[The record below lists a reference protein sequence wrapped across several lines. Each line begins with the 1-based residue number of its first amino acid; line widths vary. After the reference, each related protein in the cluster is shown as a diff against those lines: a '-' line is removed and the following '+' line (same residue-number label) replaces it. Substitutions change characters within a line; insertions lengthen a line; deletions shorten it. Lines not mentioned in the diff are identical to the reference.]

1 MLDLGKLADVFAG
14 ESAAAFS
21 PATRGVA
28 EGDSADGEVSVYLGQ
43 LEQVYETSL
52 QPLYETDE
60 DGEPV
65 YSFNDETGE
74 AELVPLLDEDGQPMY
89 AEQPLLDEDG
99 QPVPVLD
106 DLGNPV
112 YEKVQLVDA
121 DGGAIVEY
129 DEDGRPVAAVDE
141 HGEPIYLLDE
151 DGEKIPELDD
161 AGVIVYERD
170 PETGEDV
177 LDGEGNRIPVWQVQA
192 VEEAQVATLEA
203 VGCVSAGDTPVV
215 SMGFDSAAVMGSAGW
230 GDALRRTTG
239 DLSAMIREYGDGVL
253 VCREGNAVGAL
264 VNADGSF
271 DVVAVEWD
279 DDGVPTAGT
288 ALNRVRSYGMEV
300 NDSEGNL
307 VASFRDYGI
316 RIGGAGRPYL
326 TIDSGGMSL
335 FGADGAPANSVN
347 SDETW
352 AELDIA
358 PSSAAS
364 FYVPAEAI
372 ATMELRIAGNFV
384 PTPESMYD
392 ERERYGSL
400 SMAQEQAL
408 IAPMRLFKRAPGSM
422 RITGRDSEGEV
433 QSVFVGILSPGD
445 RADAVAPYAYGYLL
459 SASYERGTDGQSLLY
474 DELVLSREEGA
485 YVVRRFGMD
494 LLAEDPERRWFSDE
508 RTQMALDGYRLPGLV
523 ADWDIAKEG
532 AWNNGLVPSWY
543 SNPGSMGHALLSTF
557 AHPLELNYYRCTVGD
572 YPTTRLLAI
581 NPYYDPSC
589 QTNRDSFAGIDD
601 VAGFVELALYGG
613 DIAGGFHGAPVYYPL
628 ATPRIEVVDSTWR
641 WPTLP
646 VRPLDSN
653 GYLVELSY
661 STPEEDGFY
670 IEDKLHEDWDYIDEE
685 TGRPV
690 WDRQEAVRA
699 VKVRWKAGTLD
710 ARLAEKVGLDDL
722 PDLAVTGVKGAAEDS
737 YRRGDVEIDEGDI
750 GLGRLGETDIDAI
763 IALAG

>member
-74 AELVPLLDEDGQPMY
+74 DELVPLLDEDGQPMY

-141 HGEPIYLLDE
+141 HGETIYLLDE

-161 AGVIVYERD
+161 AGEIVYERD

-253 VCREGNAVGAL
+253 VCREGNDVGAL

-271 DVVAVEWD
+271 DVVTVEWD
-279 DDGVPTAGT
+279 DDGVPTAGSRHST
-288 ALNRVRSYGMEV
+288 FGQNGAVIGGGSTSRVSVSPSGMTIIDESGALVAEIGLSGQDVDGRVSIPVSLSYLRKDEQSGFNVYAIDVDVSGAYAGSSISVALQESVGSSTGAWVRGISFVEGTSGNASRGVDAQTYTYGYDVTYDADNGRIHIETRSSMLWPPVWGARSYNAVVDYDTSSYNAPAFTFGTRSAGYV
-300 NDSEGNL
+300 EGAYSMATGQGL
-307 VASFRDYGI
+307 VASEERQIVLGMYNEESNSVLVI
-316 RIGGAGRPYL
+316 GAG
-326 TIDSGGMSL
+326 
-335 FGADGAPANSVN
+335 
-347 SDETW
+347 
-352 AELDIA
+352 
-358 PSSAAS
+358 
-364 FYVPAEAI
+364 
-372 ATMELRIAGNFV
+372 
-384 PTPESMYD
+384 YD
-392 ERERYGSL
+392 EEHR
-400 SMAQEQAL
+400 QNV
-408 IAPMRLFKRAPGSM
+408 F
-422 RITGRDSEGEV
+422 EV
-433 QSVFVGILSPGD
+433 S
-445 RADAVAPYAYGYLL
+445 
-459 SASYERGTDGQSLLY
+459 
-474 DELVLSREEGA
+474 GA
-485 YVVRRFGMD
+485 G
-494 LLAEDPERRWFSDE
+494 
-508 RTQMALDGYRLPGLV
+508 
-523 ADWDIAKEG
+523 
-532 AWNNGLVPSWY
+532 
-543 SNPGSMGHALLSTF
+543 
-557 AHPLELNYYRCTVGD
+557 
-572 YPTTRLLAI
+572 
-581 NPYYDPSC
+581 
-589 QTNRDSFAGIDD
+589 D
-601 VAGFVELALYGG
+601 VAAAG
-613 DIAGGFHGAPVYYPL
+613 D
-628 ATPRIEVVDSTWR
+628 VVDGHGTSLTGHHHDI
-641 WPTLP
+641 TEI
-646 VRPLDSN
+646 DN
-653 GYLVELSY
+653 VESSL
-661 STPEEDGFY
+661 
-670 IEDKLHEDWDYIDEE
+670 
-685 TGRPV
+685 
-690 WDRQEAVRA
+690 
-699 VKVRWKAGTLD
+699 
-710 ARLAEKVGLDDL
+710 
-722 PDLAVTGVKGAAEDS
+722 VTGVKGAAEDS
-737 YRRGDVEIDEGDI
+737 YRKGDVEIDEGDI

-763 IALAG
+763 IQLAG